1 MWKGQGPGKK
11 NLENIGL
18 DSFENKDKKP
28 TTLGLAHEVDQKL
41 TGKKIERLN

>member
-18 DSFENKDKKP
+18 DSFEKKDKKAKMWAWP
-28 TTLGLAHEVDQKL
+28 M
-41 TGKKIERLN
+41 